1 MTTADSELRRA
12 LDRLYRL
19 GPGRMQPG
27 RDRLRRLLAHAGDPH
42 LAVPSLLI
50 GGTNGKGRV
59 VSALSAVLSTHY
71 ATGAFIKPHLVS
83 IRERWRINEQP
94 VSPRAFSAATHQACD
109 LIERH
114 DEPISFFEANVLIG
128 ALLFVEAGCD
138 VAVWEVGLGGRED
151 ACNLVDPLVS
161 LITNVG
167 YDHQDILGSTL
178 GEIARDKAGI
188 GRRDRP
194 LLLGPH
200 RPGWEDEYRGYAPV
214 IEQACRAAG
223 ARFLALGQPRAEDWD
238 RYVESGGRGLPP
250 DTFKMVTGVLSE
262 LKRATDGRLVVPAV
276 AMLAGLTRLYYRARI
291 EHTALKCVPVLLDAA
306 NNVDSLRWLARLLMR
321 LHPGRRFPVVFGCQV
336 SRDPRVLLAEL
347 APVIERLVPLEV
359 PVLHPCPLGEIIAA
373 ARDLDIEITL
383 PALVQAGP
391 EPRDYAIGATTEFDP
406 PDNRT
411 RWLECVEHGLSLS
424 THQAPTVICGSI
436 YILGEV
442 LRAFE

>member
-1 MTTADSELRRA
+1 MRRV
-12 LDRLYRL
+12 LERLYRL

-59 VSALSAVLSTHY
+59 VTALSAALCTHY

-94 VSPRAFSAATHQACD
+94 VSPRAFSAAAQRACD

-138 VAVWEVGLGGRED
+138 IAVWEVGLGGRED
-151 ACNLVDPLVS
+151 ACNLADPLVS

-167 YDHQDILGSTL
+167 YDHQEILGATL

-188 GRRDRP
+188 CRRGRP
-194 LLLGPH
+194 LLLGPC
-200 RPGWEDEYRGYAPV
+200 RPGWEEAYGEYAPV
-214 IEQACRAAG
+214 VEQVCRDEGAG
-223 ARFLALGQPRAEDWD
+223 FIPLGRPTDEDWE
-238 RYVESGGRGLPP
+238 RYLETGACGLPP
-250 DTFKMVTGVLSE
+250 DTFKMVAGVLSE
-262 LKRATDGRLVVPAV
+262 LNRASGGRLVVPAV
-276 AMLAGLTRLYYRARI
+276 AMLAGLTRLNYRARM
-291 EHTALKCVPVLLDAA
+291 EHATLRGIPVLLDAA
-306 NNVDSLRWLARLLMR
+306 HNVDSLRWLAGLLGRM
-321 LHPGRRFPVVFGCQV
+321 HPGRRFPVVFGCQV
-336 SRDPRVLLAEL
+336 SRDPRQLLAEL
-347 APVIERLVPLEV
+347 KPVIERLVPLEV
-359 PVLHPCPLGEIIAA
+359 PVMHPCPLGRISDA
-373 ARDLDIEITL
+373 ARELGIEVSL
-383 PALVQAGP
+383 PAQLDSGAQ
-391 EPRDYAIGATTEFDP
+391 PRDYPIGATTELDP

-411 RWLECVEHGLSLS
+411 HWLECVEHGLELS
-424 THQAPTVICGSI
+424 SPEAPTVFCGSI

-442 LRAFE
+442 LRAFESPVRR